1 MSYAVARGFWKTLR
15 NRMVLKLLAKA
26 SQPDCVRISS
36 LGALTALMVL
46 SLVEDG
52 PGKVSSTKR
61 YV

>member
-15 NRMVLKLLAKA
+15 NRMVLKLLVKA

-46 SLVEDG
+46 SLVG
-52 PGKVSSTKR
+52 
-61 YV
+61 

>member
-1 MSYAVARGFWKTLR
+1 
-15 NRMVLKLLAKA
+15 MVLKLFVKA

-52 PGKVSSTKR
+52 PGKVSSYTKR
-61 YV
+61 YKDHVMSY